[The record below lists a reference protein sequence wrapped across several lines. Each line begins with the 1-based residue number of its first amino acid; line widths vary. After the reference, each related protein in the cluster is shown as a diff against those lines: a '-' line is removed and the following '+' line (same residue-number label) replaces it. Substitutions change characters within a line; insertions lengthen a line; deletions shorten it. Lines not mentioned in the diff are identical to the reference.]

1 MKLTNI
7 TIYNLAKT
15 LIKVFQDSNQYL
27 PIKLNFFIQRNKKT
41 LLDSAQ
47 GIDEARLAILQHYGT
62 YNPQTNEYTIPP
74 ESLDIVNKE
83 LEDLFTLE
91 QEINIHMVKIEDI
104 PEDISLTTGQM
115 EAIMFM
121 IE

>member
-15 LIKVFQDSNQYL
+15 LIEVFQDSNQYL

-62 YNPQTNEYTIPP
+62 HNPQTNEYTIPS

-104 PEDISLTTGQM
+104 PDNISLTTGQM

>member
-15 LIKVFQDSNQYL
+15 LIEVFQDSNQYL

-47 GIDEARLAILQHYGT
+47 GIDEARIAILQHYGT
-62 YNPQTNEYTIPP
+62 HNPQTNEYTIPP

-83 LEDLFTLE
+83 LEDLFCLE
-91 QEINIHMVKIEDI
+91 QEINIQMVKIEDI
-104 PEDISLTTGQM
+104 PDDISLTTGQM